1 MYKHTLK
8 WEFYGY
14 RIIFFIMKGRL
25 SMKKSIN
32 NTSIHQKKL
41 LDDIKKTRQA
51 LDTVYCNFQYVSD
64 PDLIDCYIYEMNSVH
79 LRYKYL
85 LKQLQKLNSSEKIV
99 V

>member
-1 MYKHTLK
+1 
-8 WEFYGY
+8 
-14 RIIFFIMKGRL
+14 
-25 SMKKSIN
+25 MKKNQN
-32 NTSIHQKKL
+32 NISSHQKNL
-41 LDDIKKTRQA
+41 IDDIKKTRQA

-85 LKQLQKLNSSEKIV
+85 LRQLQELKASEKIV

>member
-1 MYKHTLK
+1 MDIDKHFSILK
-8 WEFYGY
+8 G
-14 RIIFFIMKGRL
+14 RII
-25 SMKKSIN
+25 MKKKQSAA
-32 NTSIHQKKL
+32 SIHQKKL

-85 LKQLQKLNSSEKIV
+85 LKQLQKLKTSEKIV